1 MCSLETATRQL
12 NFDEPRIP
20 RKETEYPR
28 VHIWKHK
35 KGRRLDFGVAD
46 PSVLLNCP
54 GKQKNVM
61 FPWNVSFGL
70 EISIQPKVSQNAVSA
85 LLRGRILFEFLK
97 FILEFF
103 SQVGKGI
110 WICVSRSICFCA
122 IHIFTNL
129 TVHSLQIFYQ
139 TELTG

>member
-28 VHIWKHK
+28 VPIWKHK

-70 EISIQPKVSQNAVSA
+70 EISIQRKLSQNAVSA
-85 LLRGRILFEFLK
+85 SYEVEFYLSSWNLFWNFSLK
-97 FILEFF
+97 SVRAFGF
-103 SQVGKGI
+103 
-110 WICVSRSICFCA
+110 A
-122 IHIFTNL
+122 
-129 TVHSLQIFYQ
+129 
-139 TELTG
+139 